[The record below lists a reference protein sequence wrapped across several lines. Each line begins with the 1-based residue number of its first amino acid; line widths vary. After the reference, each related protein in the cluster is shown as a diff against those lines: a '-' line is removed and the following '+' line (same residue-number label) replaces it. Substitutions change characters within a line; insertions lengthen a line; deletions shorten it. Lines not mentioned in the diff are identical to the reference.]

1 MQGIESEILSFLEG
15 VSAFLWG
22 WPLLLPLVITGLLYT
37 ISLKGIQFT
46 GLKKALQLSF
56 FSKKSD
62 DTDGDGD
69 ISHFQALMTALSA
82 TVGTGN
88 IAGVATAVTL
98 GGPGAIFWMW
108 LTGFVGM
115 ATKYAEATLGVHYR
129 EKHANGEYSGGPMYY
144 IIHGLSKKWHFLAYA
159 FAFFLF
165 IAALGIGNMVQSNSI
180 ADVMQSTFNI
190 PNWITGLTI
199 ASVTALVVLGG
210 IKRIADLASKIVPTM
225 IVVYLMAGTTILV
238 LNADMIDDVLA
249 LIFNDA
255 FDSIDALLGG
265 VIGDVVSKGVG
276 RGVFSNEA
284 GLGSAP
290 IIAAAARTDHPVSQA
305 LVSMTQTFID
315 TIVVCTFTGLIIVMS
330 GLALDLNIGGA
341 ALTGAAFSK
350 GLGYMMF
357 MGYEVGELIIVIT
370 LMFFVFSTIIGWYY
384 YGEKGFAFLFGD
396 SKVVIY
402 KITFLIV
409 SFLGAIITL
418 KLAWTIAEV
427 FTALMILPNIIAL
440 ILLNGKVRSLTQDYF
455 KNHATKK
462 YKLKPFHN
470 DISN

>member
-1 MQGIESEILSFLEG
+1 MQNIESQLLEFLSEI
-15 VSAFLWG
+15 SAFLWG
-22 WPLLLPLVITGLLYT
+22 WPLLLPLLLTGVIYT
-37 ISLKGIQFT
+37 IGLKGIQFT
-46 GLKKALQLSF
+46 GLKKALTLTF
-56 FSKKSD
+56 FSKKGD

-144 IIHGLSKKWHFLAYA
+144 IMHGLSKKWHILAYA

-180 ADVMQSTFNI
+180 ADVMESTFHI
-190 PNWITGLTI
+190 SPWITGL
-199 ASVTALVVLGG
+199 AVAAFAGLVVVGG
-210 IKRIADLASKIVPTM
+210 IKRIADVASKIVPTM
-225 IVVYLMAGTTILV
+225 IVIYISAGALILL
-238 LNADMIDDVLA
+238 LNIDKVDDVFA

-276 RGVFSNEA
+276 RGVFSNES

-290 IIAAAARTDHPVSQA
+290 IVAAAAKTDHPVSQA

-315 TIVVCTFTGLIIVMS
+315 TIIVCTFTGLIIVMS
-330 GLALDLNIGGA
+330 GLAADVSVGGA
-341 ALTGAAFSK
+341 ALTGSAFSA
-350 GLGYMMF
+350 GLNNITF
-357 MGYEVGELIIVIT
+357 MGYEIGELIISIT

-396 SKVVIY
+396 NKIIIY
-402 KITFLIV
+402 KGVFLIV

-418 KLAWTIAEV
+418 ALAWTIAEV
-427 FTALMILPNIIAL
+427 FTALMILPNVIAL
-440 ILLNGKVRSLTQDYF
+440 VLLNGKVRKLTKDYF
-455 KNHATKK
+455 KNHKSGK
-462 YKLKPFHN
+462 YEIKPFHN
-470 DISN
+470 HD